1 MQLNKENYL
10 TNDDINN
17 LVKKEKEKIKL
28 IDLLVKIYT
37 NYDKTKLKELIK
49 DQDGKKFSKS
59 RFDLIKQR
67 QLKLEDFHFENNEE
81 LNLFQKNLLSS
92 GQEKNE
98 INKDDINN
106 ILNLSKSLTNCLKF
120 LSDNIKIV
128 YDSLEKVVKWYN
140 LNNYEL
146 TIPSAKNEENVEDIF
161 NSLQNIINYTKQRK
175 TFYS

>member
-59 RFDLIKQR
+59 IFDLIKQR

-106 ILNLSKSLTNCLKF
+106 ILNFSKSLTNCLKF
-120 LSDNIKIV
+120 LSDNIQIV
-128 YDSLEKVVKWYN
+128 YDSLDNFVKWYN